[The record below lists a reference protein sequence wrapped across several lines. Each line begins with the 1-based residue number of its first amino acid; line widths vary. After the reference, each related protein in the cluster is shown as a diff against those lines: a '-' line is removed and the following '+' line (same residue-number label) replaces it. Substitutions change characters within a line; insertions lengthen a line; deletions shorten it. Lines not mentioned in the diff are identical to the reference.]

1 MGKLNGGIKLKEFV
15 AYYFG
20 SHCKLSAEDII
31 YLKCFPSARSRM
43 YSRSLVEKDEK
54 IEDNAR

>member
-1 MGKLNGGIKLKEFV
+1 MGKLNGGIKLREFV

-20 SHCKLSAEDII
+20 SHCKLSAEDIM
-31 YLKCFPSARSRM
+31 YLKCFPSAHSRV
-43 YSRSLVEKDEK
+43 YSRSLVKDEK